1 MSCAIKDFRTKNIS
15 IENMRVY
22 GLENSIRVA
31 KFPKSVKTDKEDYKA
46 KEFHSILG
54 SCKAGSGHDCFLKGI
69 VAQFDLTIP
78 QYMWMQAERYHFF
91 DIVSSQS
98 KMHKILSMDIEKQC
112 NDYVEEK
119 IISILKE
126 LIEEYNNE
134 KNNIFK
140 EIIFKKI
147 LSNCPMGLMLTAG
160 ITTNYLQ
167 LKTIYYQRKN
177 HRLDE
182 WKDFCYVIESLPM
195 FKELILGGNV

>member
-31 KFPKSVKTDKEDYKA
+31 KFPKSVKADKEDCKA

-54 SCKAGSGHDCFLKGI
+54 SCKTGSGHDCFLKGI
-69 VAQFDLTIP
+69 VVQFDLTIP

-98 KMHKILSMDIEKQC
+98 KMHKILSMNIKEQC
-112 NDYVEEK
+112 NSYVDEN
-119 IISILKE
+119 IISVLNSYISMYMNSE
-126 LIEEYNNE
+126 DNYR
-134 KNNIFK
+134 K